1 MANANLWTTCVVGC
15 LVVLM
20 AGGCSGS
27 EVIDYDDQVPIS
39 TLLTFINASS
49 DKFISQIGSVPE
61 ISNAPTQLVLE
72 LGTVV
77 ADPTQNPNDVEF
89 AQEAVRGRFLD
100 STIVTNRF
108 LIVQNIHRSVADA
121 EKIGVTP
128 IAGDPTSETDKYAP
142 SSIYTL
148 NGRFQKVGRS
158 GQNLYQLQLSLIH
171 WKTRKIVLNKT
182 FQQVVARN

>member
-1 MANANLWTTCVVGC
+1 MATKRNWTTCVVGC
-15 LVVLM
+15 LVLAAV
-20 AGGCSGS
+20 GGCSGS
-27 EVIDYDDQVPIS
+27 ELIDYDDQVPIA
-39 TLLTFINASS
+39 TMLTFINASS

-61 ISNAPTQLVLE
+61 IQNAPTQLVLE

-77 ADPTQNPNDVEF
+77 ADPTQNANDAEF

-100 STIVTNRF
+100 SRIVTDRF
-108 LIVQNIHRSVADA
+108 LIVQNIHRSMADA
-121 EKIGVTP
+121 EKIGITP
-128 IAGDPTSETDKYAP
+128 VGGDPTATPDNYAP

-158 GQNLYQLQLSLIH
+158 QQNLYQLQLSLIH

-182 FQQVVARN
+182 FQQVVTRN